1 MLTEGGERVL
11 YTHPNGLLDAVA
23 IKKTDTYTPSHFS
36 TSHHHHEDED
46 EENELER
53 SAEKAQIKS
62 FSTRSVEKISDLV
75 SKLPYALHVCHT
87 KRLDSMNI
95 SAALSINT
103 NMIGGSA
110 NGSYIDSDKFKQSDI
125 NYFVQVRV
133 TNQRVDGSP
142 YSRLNLVNSV
152 RNNPLDPH
160 TEDDEDS

>member
-1 MLTEGGERVL
+1 
-11 YTHPNGLLDAVA
+11 
-23 IKKTDTYTPSHFS
+23 
-36 TSHHHHEDED
+36 
-46 EENELER
+46 
-53 SAEKAQIKS
+53 
-62 FSTRSVEKISDLV
+62 
-75 SKLPYALHVCHT
+75 
-87 KRLDSMNI
+87 MNI

-133 TNQRVDGSP
+133 TNQRVDGKP

-160 TEDDEDS
+160 AEDDEDSKQDLSARASESGSIDQDKFREVYGVRRGCQISTP